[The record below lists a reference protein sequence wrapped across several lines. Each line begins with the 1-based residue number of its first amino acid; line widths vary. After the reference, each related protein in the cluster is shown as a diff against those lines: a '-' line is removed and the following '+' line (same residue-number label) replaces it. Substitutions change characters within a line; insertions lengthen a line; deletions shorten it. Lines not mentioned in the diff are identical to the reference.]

1 MPALSEAFRS
11 QARHLYETHPVVKD
25 NPHTVP
31 FAAAPQGPNHAQ
43 VVDLIEQ
50 FAHFSL
56 IFLVSQCKAMI
67 HAPTEEIER
76 GARSILVNENGVG
89 INVETGNCERKVF
102 SHLAAHINWLR
113 EIALLLKMPIWPDG
127 RHAKFG
133 TAERATRYT
142 QEFSFLLDRVF
153 GSPNPNIACAASFV
167 IESWAG
173 YGIGTEYEYK
183 NFWHQLIV
191 GLKRHNECR
200 RVPQELPPLPLH
212 FFTYHFAL
220 EKGHVASVM
229 HQLEAM
235 ADFPGFNEEEWLTG
249 GKQALDA
256 MLIFWEGLA
265 KQWPK
270 LADAE

>member
-1 MPALSEAFRS
+1 MPHMVYPRNGVPKDKGCLTTLYHTTKCFDKVANTGTLNAEKRTSFPLQRSTLMPALSVAFRAK
-11 QARHLYETHPVVKD
+11 ARDMYETHPVVKD

-142 QEFSFLLDRVF
+142 RDFSSLLDRVF

-173 YGIGTEYEYK
+173 YGIGTEYEY
-183 NFWHQLIV
+183 
-191 GLKRHNECR
+191 
-200 RVPQELPPLPLH
+200 
-212 FFTYHFAL
+212 
-220 EKGHVASVM
+220 
-229 HQLEAM
+229 
-235 ADFPGFNEEEWLTG
+235 
-249 GKQALDA
+249 
-256 MLIFWEGLA
+256 
-265 KQWPK
+265 
-270 LADAE
+270 